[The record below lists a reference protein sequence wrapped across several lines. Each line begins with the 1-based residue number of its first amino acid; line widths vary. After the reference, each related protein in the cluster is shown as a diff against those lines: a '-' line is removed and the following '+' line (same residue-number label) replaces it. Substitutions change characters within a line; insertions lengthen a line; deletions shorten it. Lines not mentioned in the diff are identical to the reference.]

1 MATVIHFQQKT
12 TQIPNYGDLADS
24 KSILGFDIM
33 YNYMRVIDK
42 YIVTNY

>member
-1 MATVIHFQQKT
+1 MATVLHLQQKT
-12 TQIPNYGDLADS
+12 TRIPNYGDLADS
-24 KSILGFDIM
+24 KFILRFNIM